1 MKKRLILLGTVL
13 TMLTG
18 GAEPV
23 KALLV
28 VQNHA
33 GAECRIKLPN
43 LATRLSAAL
52 SGETFEVEFD
62 NIVNGIGFV
71 PAPLASAGK
80 KNVYKIGDCKAIG
93 NLRTAIWRAWDVCMK
108 I

>member
-1 MKKRLILLGTVL
+1 MDYHKV
-13 TMLTG
+13 
-18 GAEPV
+18 PV
-23 KALLV
+23 YLRHTITKIGDGV
-28 VQNHA
+28 
-33 GAECRIKLPN
+33 
-43 LATRLSAAL
+43 ATLKSRD

-93 NLRTAIWRAWDVCMK
+93 NLRTVIWGAWAACMK
-108 I
+108 INGNNEGLDGLTQRILGARD